1 MAKLTDKQ
9 ELFAREYLKDLNGTQ
24 AAIRA
29 GYSEKTAN
37 EQASRLLANVNVQKF
52 VAELKSARVEQTGI
66 DAAYVLRRL
75 VEIDQMDVL
84 DILLQNGELKPI
96 KDWPKVWRT
105 TLSGM
110 DVVEMVSAD
119 SAALLKK
126 IKWPDKVK
134 NLELLGRHVS
144 VQAFKDNVKNEM
156 TGADGGP
163 VRYADMSEELLEE
176 KLKELGN
183 GRRSNQLESKR
194 SDL

>member
-1 MAKLTDKQ
+1 MQNLIKANIAK
-9 ELFAREYLKDLNGTQ
+9 R
-24 AAIRA
+24 I
-29 GYSEKTAN
+29 
-37 EQASRLLANVNVQKF
+37 
-52 VAELKSARVEQTGI
+52 AELKAERNEEVGI

-144 VQAFKDNVKNEM
+144 VQAFKDNVKNEV

-163 VRYADMSEELLEE
+163 VRTEIT
-176 KLKELGN
+176 KLTPEQAAEVYRKMMG
-183 GRRSNQLESKR
+183 
-194 SDL
+194 

>member
-9 ELFAREYLKDLNGTQ
+9 ELFAREYLKDLNATQ

-29 GYSEKTAN
+29 GYSEKTARATGS
-37 EQASRLLANVNVQKF
+37 EKLSKPDIADRI
-52 VAELKSARVEQTGI
+52 AELKAERNEEVGI

-75 VEIDQMDVL
+75 TEIDQMDVL
-84 DILLQNGELKPI
+84 DILLANGELKPI

-144 VQAFKDNVKNEM
+144 VQAFKDNVKNEV

-163 VRYADMSEELLEE
+163 VRTEITNLTPEQAAEAYRKMM
-176 KLKELGN
+176 G
-183 GRRSNQLESKR
+183 
-194 SDL
+194 

>member
-1 MAKLTDKQ
+1 MALTDKQ
-9 ELFAREYLKDLNGTQ
+9 EMFCREYLIDLNATQ

-29 GYSEKTAN
+29 GYSAKTAN
-37 EQASRLLANVNVQKF
+37 RTASENLSKPDIKLRIS
-52 VAELKSARVEQTGI
+52 ELKAQRNDLVGI
-66 DAAYVLRRL
+66 NAEYVLNRL
-75 VEIDQMDVL
+75 IEIDQMDVL

-134 NLELLGRHVS
+134 NLELLGRHVAI
-144 VQAFKDNVKNEM
+144 QAFKDNVKNEL
-156 TGADGGP
+156 TGPDGTPIRTEVTNLTPEQAAEAYQKMMG
-163 VRYADMSEELLEE
+163 
-176 KLKELGN
+176 
-183 GRRSNQLESKR
+183 
-194 SDL
+194 

>member
-110 DVVEMVSAD
+110 DVVEMASAD

-134 NLELLGRHVS
+134 NLELLGKHVS
-144 VQAFKDNVKNEM
+144 VQAFKEQSSHEL
-156 TGADGGP
+156 TGKDGGAIQIETSP
-163 VRYADMSEELLEE
+163 MSTLFG
-176 KLKELGN
+176 K
-183 GRRSNQLESKR
+183 
-194 SDL
+194 